1 MPRRARK
8 RASQKPSR
16 LASWVSMTRAILRPA
31 AAHQNFMKEGGNGP
45 EVINDD
51 DGNSHIGREIS

>member
-1 MPRRARK
+1 
-8 RASQKPSR
+8 
-16 LASWVSMTRAILRPA
+16 MTRAILRPA